1 MPSPSGKYTTIAL
14 LLVTFLAWRGVA
26 ASWKIVQEV
35 RGVHPKALRASLTYS
50 EEERIRASLAV
61 YDKAEELELYKLYR
75 AVDDHG
81 RRDATLF
88 VIGGEDPHILR
99 ALTAMTGFF
108 YPRRVHIARRLPG
121 VQERRVAP
129 ELLVL
134 TLRGPYRDSPTGFK
148 EPIVTTPAWTLWK

>member
-1 MPSPSGKYTTIAL
+1 MSSSSAKHRTIAL
-14 LLVTFLAWRGVA
+14 LLVTFLAWRAVA
-26 ASWKIVQEV
+26 ASWKIAQEV
-35 RGVHPKALRASLTYS
+35 RGVHPEVLRAALTYS
-50 EEERIRASLAV
+50 EEERIRASLGL
-61 YDKAEELELYKLYR
+61 YDEGEALELYKLYR

-88 VIGGEDPHILR
+88 VVGGEDPHILR

-108 YPRRVHIARRLPG
+108 YPRRVHIARRLPEP
-121 VQERRVAP
+121 QERRVAP

-148 EPIVTTPAWTLWK
+148 EPIVATPAWTLWK